1 VARGDIGRG
10 TTGTV
15 VTGAEAFPAT
25 GRETRLWLPGRLTPP
40 LSSST
45 IRRSVTLSPAVSGTE
60 PSIVTV
66 NETSWFVEYERITP
80 LTNAVDPDAVCRA
93 ALLPSTIT
101 WIVHRA
107 CVRFVCIW
115 RTCPGG
121 NVADPKGLIV

>member
-1 VARGDIGRG
+1 VARGDAGRG

-25 GRETRLWLPGRLTPP
+25 GRETRLWLPGRVVPE

-45 IRRSVTLSPAVSGTE
+45 IRRSVTLSLTVSGTE

-66 NETSWFVEYERITP
+66 NETSWFVEYERIAP
-80 LTNAVDPDAVCRA
+80 LTKAVDPDAVCRA

-107 CVRFVCIW
+107 SVRLVCIW
-115 RTCPGG
+115 RSCPRE
-121 NVADPKGLIV
+121 NVADPEGRIV